1 MDIVRWDRQVNEVE
15 LMVEVLVVPDEDVR
29 IRDDLSRV

>member
-15 LMVEVLVVPDEDVR
+15 LMAEVLVVPDEDVR